1 MMTLEEYLEK
11 QINEYL
17 KQAVLSGNRKE
28 GVGTV
33 KIPSGK
39 DTGADLLSGF
49 CHGGYKGAP

>member
-28 GVGTV
+28 GVGKKRFPLRWVRMRLMT
-33 KIPSGK
+33 
-39 DTGADLLSGF
+39 
-49 CHGGYKGAP
+49 

>member
-33 KIPSGK
+33 KIRPVK
-39 DTGADLLSGF
+39 IRE
-49 CHGGYKGAP
+49 